1 MKQSVLVVGHADADG
16 HLITEQVRR
25 NLASIERFEVK
36 AVVDPER
43 TKNHKVWL
51 NLESLTEIEDADIVF
66 FVDLMF
72 SPNSFTEEAAALTNF
87 VGDYSKKKFF
97 LVDHHPLP
105 LRLLT
110 PAENLRVLYR
120 PEVFEC
126 TLGPRSDMMVV
137 AALCEKQ
144 ASWVADIRL
153 PTHDTIAVGMRRA
166 AAIGG
171 DLPGESL
178 LALLRADCWDGI
190 SMLGR
195 DDREFHWLPRGRR
208 SPTRPPSETL
218 KRLSKTA
225 EEVLGQTHQGGQPPA
240 AITEWKEKMSYDIAK
255 SVYVSEGDRRQRVKK
270 KNAVNGR
277 DLEAIVTTL
286 EVAALSLSPE
296 NDSTFTREQ
305 LIAEAHSMCGEE
317 IALQDVDIKIVLN
330 KHSFLRSAGEG
341 KLCIR

>member
-16 HLITEQVRR
+16 HLIAEQVRR
-25 NLASIERFEVK
+25 NLASIERFEVR

-43 TKNHKVWL
+43 TMNHKAWL
-51 NLESLTEIEDADIVF
+51 KLEDITEIEDADIVF

-72 SPNSFTEEAAALTNF
+72 SPNSFAEEAKALTNF

-105 LRLLT
+105 LRLLA

-120 PEVFEC
+120 PDVFEC

-144 ASWVADIRL
+144 GSWVADIRE
-153 PTHDTIAVGMRRA
+153 PIHDTIEVGMRRA

-178 LALLRADCWDGI
+178 LALLRANCWAGI

-195 DDREFHWLPRGRR
+195 DDREFHRLPRGRR
-208 SPTRPPSETL
+208 SPTRPPSEIL
-218 KRLSKTA
+218 KKLSKAA
-225 EEVLGQTHQGGQPPA
+225 EEILGGQPPA
-240 AITEWKEKMSYDIAK
+240 AITEWEEEMSYDIGEG
-255 SVYVSEGDRRQRVKK
+255 VYVSEGDHRQRVKK
-270 KNAVNGR
+270 EAVNGR

-305 LIAEAHSMCGEE
+305 LIAEAHSLCGDA
-317 IALQDVDIKIVLN
+317 IALQDEDIKIVLN
-330 KHSFLRSAGEG
+330 KHSFLRRTGKG
-341 KLCIR
+341 KLCIK